1 MIPLD
6 ISGGFYESDSSP
18 ISAQQ
23 CTNWYVNIPQTE
35 GALSPGNLFGTAGLT
50 QLQTSGAVNN
60 ANRGSHVKG
69 GLPYFLNGEVLFRL
83 DRTIDGFGVETFTLV
98 SLGTIPGKTRASF
111 ADNGTQLMVVVGGDG
126 WIIDESSGSPFLKI
140 TDLDFKANGTPE
152 QVVFID
158 SFFLV
163 TTDSKKFIRSAANDG
178 LTWDALD
185 FFTAEADPDDIVA
198 PIVFKNQALIGGG
211 GTIEFFQDLAGT
223 FQRINGMIINKGIF
237 APFGIV
243 NTSDSVM
250 FIGGGV
256 NESPAIWALS
266 GSSVQKVSTTAI
278 DAVLKRFPIEDIEL
292 AFAWSYAQSG
302 AYFVGFTFPE
312 RTFVFDTITSKWHE
326 RKSQIVDARGLALTT
341 KWRMNSMVTAYNK
354 ILCGDAIDGRIG
366 SLDLDTFTEY
376 DNEIIRTF
384 TTQPFANQGQSF
396 SVSKMEITMES
407 GVGLADEPVEPQIR
421 MSFSK
426 DTKTFN
432 NEIWRGFGNIGEFFR
447 RAIWRRLGRFSRY
460 AVFKF
465 EMSDPV
471 KPVIIKLEANIK
483 GSTGV

>member
-1 MIPLD
+1 MIPLP
-6 ISGGFYESDSSP
+6 ITGGFYESDSLP

-35 GALSPGNLFGTAGLT
+35 GALSPGNLFGTPGLA

-60 ANRGSHVKG
+60 ANRGSHVKD

-83 DRTIDGFGVETFTLV
+83 DRTVDGFGVETFTLV
-98 SLGTIPGKTRASF
+98 SLGTIPGTARASF

-140 TDLDFKANGTPE
+140 TDADFKANGTPE

-178 LTWDALD
+178 LNWDALD

-198 PIVFKNQALIGGG
+198 PIIFKNQAFIAGSE
-211 GTIEFFQDLAGT
+211 TIEVYQDLAGT
-223 FQRINGMIINKGIF
+223 FQRVNGMIINKGVF
-237 APFGIV
+237 APFGII
-243 NTSDSVM
+243 NTSDSFM

-256 NESPAIWALS
+256 NESPAIWSVS
-266 GSSVQKVSTTAI
+266 GNSAQKVSTTAI
-278 DAVLKRFPIEDIEL
+278 DAVLKRFPIEDIEA

-302 AYFVGFTFPE
+302 AYFVGFTFPK
-312 RTFVFDTITSKWHE
+312 RTFVFDTITNKWHE
-326 RKSQIVDARGLALTT
+326 RSSQIVDARGLALTT
-341 KWRMNSMVTAYNK
+341 RWRMNSMITAYNK
-354 ILCGDAIDGRIG
+354 IICGDNIDGRIG
-366 SLDLDTFTEY
+366 NLDLDTFTEY
-376 DNEIIRTF
+376 GNEIIRTF

-396 SVSKMEITMES
+396 SVPKMEITMES
-407 GVGLADEPVEPQIR
+407 GVGLSDEPVEPQIR
-421 MSFSK
+421 MASSK
-426 DTKTFN
+426 NAKTFN
-432 NEIWRGFGNIGEFFR
+432 NEISKGFGNVGEFNR
-447 RAIWRRLGRFSRY
+447 RAIWRRLGRFPRY
-460 AVFKF
+460 AIFKF
-465 EMSDPV
+465 EMSEPV

-483 GSTGV
+483 GAIGV